1 MVIIDDIKIDVEY
14 DGWYWHKDT
23 KIKDT
28 RRDNYVKSQGYKVL
42 RIVAYED
49 RLPTVK
55 ELTESIN
62 VLLNDNRSFH
72 RIELNK
78 Y

>member
-1 MVIIDDIKIDVEY
+1 MLNMM
-14 DGWYWHKDT
+14 DGIGT
-23 KIKDT
+23 KIQKNKDI

-49 RLPTVK
+49 RLPTIQ

-62 VLLNDNRSFH
+62 VLLNENKSFY